1 MNDHYLLIAS
11 RDPYTH
17 VAALRCFELAAELA
31 GEGHR
36 VTVFLVQ
43 NGVLPARR
51 GASAG
56 ALQALTRGGIRVLA
70 DEFSLR
76 ERGIEPRRLAAG
88 VEPAP
93 IDVVIEALEDG
104 AKALW
109 H

>member
-1 MNDHYLLIAS
+1 MADHLFLIAS

-17 VAALRCFELAAELA
+17 VGARRCYELASQLA

-43 NGVLPARR
+43 NGVLPAR
-51 GASAG
+51 AG
-56 ALQALTRGGIRVLA
+56 AVSGDLAALARCGVRVLA

-76 ERGIEPRRLAAG
+76 ERGIPPARLAAG
-88 VEPAP
+88 VRPAP
-93 IDVVIEALEDG
+93 LEAVIEALAEG
-104 AKALW
+104 ARTLW